1 MSNFY
6 KKIAAISMLLLCAI
20 LVSCG
25 AVQQEPQIPSSSSS
39 TSDVPEI
46 FEDEKEST
54 PEKTEE
60 EPRSL
65 IDYCAPVQSTNTAQD
80 WTSFLEKA
88 SSNPGVEL
96 DLDYLA
102 AKGTPV
108 YSPIRG
114 VVEKIETKS
123 VWPFGR
129 HLVVQPLDNPDVK
142 IVIAHLDAVEKQ
154 LKVGDEVDNTTQ
166 IGRSGTTGSIS
177 YPAVSISVQQKTE
190 DRYHDISVEKWGVI
204 FNNWPNCISSNL
216 NEQVT

>member
-39 TSDVPEI
+39 ASDVPTV

-60 EPRSL
+60 EPRPL
-65 IDYCAPVQSTNTAQD
+65 IDYCAPVQGTNTAQD

-123 VWPFGR
+123 IWPFGR
-129 HLVVQPLDNPDVK
+129 HIVVLPSDNSDIK
-142 IVIAHLDAVEKQ
+142 IVIAHLDLVEEQ
-154 LKVGDEVDNTTQ
+154 LKVGDKVDNTTQ
-166 IGRSGTTGSIS
+166 IGFSGTTGSIS
-177 YPAVSISVQQKTE
+177 YPAVSISVTKKT
-190 DRYHDISVEKWGVI
+190 DDGYCDISVDKWDTI
-204 FNNWPNCISSNL
+204 FENWPNCISSNL
-216 NEQVT
+216 NE